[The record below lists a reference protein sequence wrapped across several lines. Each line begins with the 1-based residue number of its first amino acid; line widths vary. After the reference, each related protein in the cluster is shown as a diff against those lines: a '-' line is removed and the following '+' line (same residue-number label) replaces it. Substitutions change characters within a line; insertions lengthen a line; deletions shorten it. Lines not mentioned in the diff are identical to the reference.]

1 MNLQEQ
7 LPQLTQGYGHVGIG
21 SCTLNI
27 YIVHAHLGA
36 SCARCHATC
45 LSNTSTFNFS
55 LVPPEPTMSDPEL
68 DAIRRARL
76 AELRGNG
83 MSMSSSGAM
92 PVGQTPGMASGDDS
106 GEKAAQVDEMKR
118 QMLSQILDSEAR
130 ERRTFPTMPNQSISH
145 CSRKAAESG
154 CNLGYPASHG
164 PVWTGATARHRRPV
178 NFAVGPARPSK
189 HP

>member
-1 MNLQEQ
+1 MYTQHLHRACASYSLLCA
-7 LPQLTQGYGHVGIG
+7 LPRDVP
-21 SCTLNI
+21 
-27 YIVHAHLGA
+27 VEHLHIL
-36 SCARCHATC
+36 R
-45 LSNTSTFNFS
+45 FS
-55 LVPPEPTMSDPEL
+55 HVPPGPTMSDPEL

-130 ERRTFPTMPNQSISH
+130 ERRTSPTIPNQSISH

-164 PVWTGATARHRRPV
+164 PVWTGAAARHRRPV

>member
-1 MNLQEQ
+1 
-7 LPQLTQGYGHVGIG
+7 
-21 SCTLNI
+21 
-27 YIVHAHLGA
+27 
-36 SCARCHATC
+36 
-45 LSNTSTFNFS
+45 
-55 LVPPEPTMSDPEL
+55 MSDPEL

-130 ERRTFPTMPNQSISH
+130 ERRTSPTIPNQSIS
-145 CSRKAAESG
+145 RIALVKPQKADAISDILLRMAQSGQVRQRVTEDQLILLLDQLDQASAHESG
-154 CNLGYPASHG
+154 KIT
-164 PVWTGATARHRRPV
+164 VR
-178 NFAVGPARPSK
+178 
-189 HP
+189 

>member
-1 MNLQEQ
+1 
-7 LPQLTQGYGHVGIG
+7 
-21 SCTLNI
+21 
-27 YIVHAHLGA
+27 
-36 SCARCHATC
+36 
-45 LSNTSTFNFS
+45 
-55 LVPPEPTMSDPEL
+55 MSDPEL

-130 ERRTFPTMPNQSISH
+130 ERRTSPTIPNQSISH
-145 CSRKAAESG
+145 CSRKPQKADAISDILLRMAQSGQVRQRVTEDQLILLLDQLDQASAHESG
-154 CNLGYPASHG
+154 KIT
-164 PVWTGATARHRRPV
+164 VR
-178 NFAVGPARPSK
+178 
-189 HP
+189 

>member
-1 MNLQEQ
+1 
-7 LPQLTQGYGHVGIG
+7 
-21 SCTLNI
+21 
-27 YIVHAHLGA
+27 
-36 SCARCHATC
+36 
-45 LSNTSTFNFS
+45 
-55 LVPPEPTMSDPEL
+55 MSDPEL

-130 ERRTFPTMPNQSISH
+130 ERLSRIALVKPQKADAISDILLRMAQSGQVRQRVTEDQLILLLDQLDQASAH
-145 CSRKAAESG
+145 ESG
-154 CNLGYPASHG
+154 KITVTRKKTLDDEDDD
-164 PVWTGATARHRRPV
+164 WDL
-178 NFAVGPARPSK
+178 
-189 HP
+189 